1 MSENTGPS
9 KEQVSIWK
17 SRNFLLPL
25 FGMAFYTGL
34 FAGGCFSETVVTTWI
49 TFLASDKVISAL
61 FFALCAGVYNFTDLR
76 KASIL
81 NGKDPA

>member
-1 MSENTGPS
+1 MSNVKPS
-9 KEQVSIWK
+9 KEKVSIWN

-25 FGMAFYTGL
+25 FGMTMYTGL

-61 FFALCAGVYNFTDLR
+61 FFAGCASVYNFTDLR
-76 KASIL
+76 KTGIL
-81 NGKDPA
+81 NGKGSA